1 VQVLVVH
8 VDAMFDSHLHNDC
21 RVVTIS
27 DLAAHL
33 PLPLGAA
40 AAGNAAG
47 GGGGGWEPW
56 SGHDPVAALEG
67 PEAAQQRRTALLGL
81 LAEVQ
86 YALLLMLADQ
96 IGAACCWWSGADCAS
111 GVAEIC

>member
-1 VQVLVVH
+1 MKLPI
-8 VDAMFDSHLHNDC
+8 STTIC

-47 GGGGGWEPW
+47 GGGGGGWEPW
-56 SGHDPVAALEG
+56 SGHDPVAVLEG
-67 PEAAQQRRTALLGL
+67 PEAAQQRRSALLGL
-81 LAEVQ
+81 LAEVH
-86 YALLLMLADQ
+86 YALLL
-96 IGAACCWWSGADCAS
+96 ISAA
-111 GVAEIC
+111 

>member
-1 VQVLVVH
+1 
-8 VDAMFDSHLHNDC
+8 
-21 RVVTIS
+21 VVTIS

-40 AAGNAAG
+40 AAGNAA

-81 LAEVQ
+81 LAEVHHGD
-86 YALLLMLADQ
+86 LLMVADQ
-96 IGAACCWWSGADCAS
+96 IRAVAADGVCRFCIWNCRFVLTICANLEA
-111 GVAEIC
+111 GHLPKHLNHG

>member
-1 VQVLVVH
+1 ML
-8 VDAMFDSHLHNDC
+8 C

-47 GGGGGWEPW
+47 GSGGWEPW

-67 PEAAQQRRTALLGL
+67 PEAAQQRRSALLGL
-81 LAEVQ
+81 LAEVRLRRTMLIK
-86 YALLLMLADQ
+86 ANHSSRSLLM
-96 IGAACCWWSGADCAS
+96 
-111 GVAEIC
+111 E

>member
-1 VQVLVVH
+1 
-8 VDAMFDSHLHNDC
+8 MFPLAAVGIPVITGHSLILH

-40 AAGNAAG
+40 AAGSAAVA
-47 GGGGGWEPW
+47 GGGGWEPW

-67 PEAAQQRRTALLGL
+67 PEAALQRRNALLGL
-81 LAEVQ
+81 LAEVCDAHLPEGCRHL
-86 YALLLMLADQ
+86 Y
-96 IGAACCWWSGADCAS
+96 S
-111 GVAEIC
+111 